1 MSNDDFTDDDV
12 RRANARAGQVLAILR
27 ERCAGQPHEYGIA
40 WYLALVEA
48 RLERAG
54 AEVFLRRAAEEV
66 LES

>member
-1 MSNDDFTDDDV
+1 MSGDDFTDDDL

-27 ERCAGQPHEYGIA
+27 ERCAGMSYEGAIA

-66 LES
+66 LET